1 MNIHCLIYEGVNLLD
16 VAGPA
21 QVFATAAQLSSD
33 VEVAFRTY
41 SLDGGTVMS
50 DAAVALSSEKLKGA
64 TEDADI
70 TLVPG
75 SAGIHAHIANP
86 DLTTAIADKA
96 KTSKLVASVCTGS
109 LLLAQAGLLTH
120 KKAATHW
127 RFVDLLRQSG
137 QDVLVNEDA
146 IFVEDGSIWTS
157 AGVSSGIDMS
167 LALVERFC
175 GRALAL
181 RVAKELVVPMVRS
194 GGQKQYSTELALQ
207 SSGDQFGP
215 LYVWI
220 SDNLNADLRV
230 DRLADRCGMSARN
243 FARRHV
249 ATTGLT
255 PAKMVE
261 RLRVERCLSLL
272 ETSDATIKEIAHV
285 CGFATVDAA
294 RLAVLRSK
302 GVGPSQYRAQFG
314 LGNRAR

>member
-1 MNIHCLIYEGVNLLD
+1 MKIHCLIYDGVNLLD

-21 QVFATAAQLSSD
+21 QVFAAAAQLSSD
-33 VEVAFRTY
+33 VEVSFCAY
-41 SLDGGTVMS
+41 SLEGGVVMS
-50 DAAVALSSEKLKGA
+50 DAAVALTSEELGNAPTK
-64 TEDADI
+64 ADVM
-70 TLVPG
+70 LVPG
-75 SAGIHAHIANP
+75 SAGIKTHLAND

-96 KTSKLVASVCTGS
+96 KTTTLVASVCTGS
-109 LLLAQAGLLTH
+109 LLLAKADLLTH

-127 RFVDLLRQSG
+127 RFVDLLRQSS

-167 LALVERFC
+167 LALVERFW

-194 GGQKQYSTELALQ
+194 GGQKQYSTELELQ

-215 LYVWI
+215 LYEWI

-230 DRLADRCGMSARN
+230 DQLAGRCGMSVRT

-249 ATTGLT
+249 ETMGVT

-272 ETSDATIKEIAHV
+272 ETSDAAIKEIAHV
-285 CGFATVDAA
+285 CGFASVDAA
-294 RLAVLRSK
+294 RLAVLRTK
-302 GVGPSQYRAQFG
+302 GVGPSQYRQQFG
-314 LGNRAR
+314 LGNCRP